1 MPSGRLRQI
10 KSIFE
15 RTDAGSEAKPVN
27 TSLLVLVPQSAYTER
42 LFHSVILDTFKNMKP
57 DGILWICT
65 HTSAKKTRQKLEK
78 NGFDMPKVWFIDMIS
93 KISAVTQDGEN
104 TIYCEFPS
112 DYSAMLSYLD
122 SAVGKIGRCIIVFD
136 NLSAVIA
143 YDKSQG
149 ILKVLRTMNNWMYE
163 KGCVG
168 IYLHIQGSCD
178 ATLETAIQS
187 TMDRVCQSPPVA
199 DWRY

>member
-1 MPSGRLRQI
+1 MPPGILRQI
-10 KSIFE
+10 KSKLE
-15 RTDAGSEAKPVN
+15 RADAGSEPKPIN
-27 TSLLVLVPQSAYTER
+27 TSLLVLVPQSAYTEK
-42 LFHSVILDTFKNMKP
+42 LFHSVILDTCKNMKP

-78 NGFDMPKVWFIDMIS
+78 SGFDMRSVWFIDMIS
-93 KISAVTQDGEN
+93 KISAVAQDGEN

-112 DYSAMLSYLD
+112 DYSSLLSYLD
-122 SAVGKIGRCIIVFD
+122 NAVGKIGRCIIVFD
-136 NLSAVIA
+136 NLSAVLI

-163 KGCVG
+163 KGCAG
-168 IYLHIQGSCD
+168 IYLLIQGSCD
-178 ATLETAIQS
+178 AQLETTIQS
-187 TMDRVCQSPPVA
+187 TMDRVCQSPPVV